1 MKHVCTCFRIVAPS
15 LVIVTL
21 LFASL
26 IILSIPLGPNDV
38 RMASAKALAARMLD
52 LRISVKRQN
61 ICSMESGVMNS
72 FCQFYDP
79 IQPVMRSRISWKFLN
94 II

>member
-1 MKHVCTCFRIVAPS
+1 MCGWVFYSAFNLQLLRTFMKHFCTCFKMVAPS

-52 LRISVKRQN
+52 LRISVK
-61 ICSMESGVMNS
+61 S
-72 FCQFYDP
+72 
-79 IQPVMRSRISWKFLN
+79 
-94 II
+94 